1 MMGRDTGLSSP
12 ARGGEKMWGLRRRD
26 LLVLLGGAAA
36 TLPFAARA
44 QQPAMPVIGFLHSA
58 SLEPNVNFVEAFRK
72 GLAESGF
79 TDGRNVAIE
88 FRWANGQLDQL
99 PDLAADLVRRNVA
112 LIATPGSS
120 PAAFAAK
127 DATKAIPIIFAIG
140 ADPVALGLVAS
151 LNRPG
156 GNITGVNFEATAIGA
171 KALGMFREI
180 VPRAERFAVI
190 VNPAAAFTA
199 AVIDNMREGAATL
212 GLQVEVLHA
221 STESEIEAAFAA
233 AAQQR
238 GTALLLGPDPFYT
251 SHRVKIVAMAERYA
265 VPAMYILREF
275 AEAGGLVSY
284 GPDLTNAYRET
295 GAYAARILKGE
306 KPADLPVVLPTKFDL
321 VINGKT
327 AKTLNLTVP
336 DRLLAIADEVIE

>member
-1 MMGRDTGLSSP
+1 MM
-12 ARGGEKMWGLRRRD
+12 KRRD
-26 LLVLLGGAAA
+26 FIAMLGGATAMRP
-36 TLPFAARA
+36 LAARA
-44 QQPAMPVIGFLHSA
+44 QQGPVPVIGFLHSA
-58 SLEPNVNFVEAFRK
+58 SLESNVKFVEAFRN

-88 FRWANGQLDQL
+88 FRWANGQLDRL
-99 PDLAADLVRRNVA
+99 PELAADLIRRNVA

-127 DATKAIPIIFAIG
+127 EATKTIPILFAIG

-156 GNITGVNFEATAIGA
+156 GNITGVNFESTAIGA

-180 VPRAERFAVI
+180 VPRAEHFAVL
-190 VNPAAAFTA
+190 VNPEVAFTA
-199 AVIDNMREGAATL
+199 AIIENMRAGAATL
-212 GLQVEVLHA
+212 GLQVDVLRA
-221 STESEIEAAFAA
+221 STESEIETAFAA

-238 GTALLLGPDPFYT
+238 GTALLIGPDPFYT
-251 SHRVKIVAMAERYA
+251 SRRVRIVALAERYA
-265 VPAMYILREF
+265 VPTMYVLREF

-321 VINGKT
+321 VVNGKT
-327 AKTLNLTVP
+327 AKALNLTVP